1 MTAGPQIHRLFHALT
16 IFLLAV
22 SIGVVAAPS
31 SHAAMN
37 AQAAAVGD
45 AALSTCNGTG
55 KELRDC
61 VAGALDRMAE
71 NAPQGSETQRALR
84 TAAAGVRAAVSK
96 AQAISA
102 IAKCQSLI
110 AGALKRVRA
119 MGGGDVLLEGWG
131 REGGLGPVVRV
142 LARAAALIQS
152 KG

>member
-1 MTAGPQIHRLFHALT
+1 MIRSLRVFQIILLA
-16 IFLLAV
+16 LLAV
-22 SIGVVAAPS
+22 GAAAIAGGQAY
-31 SHAAMN
+31 AAMN
-37 AQAAAVGD
+37 AQAAAAGD
-45 AALSTCNGTG
+45 AALSTCSGTG

-84 TAAAGVRAAVSK
+84 AAAAGVRAAVNK

-131 REGGLGPVVRV
+131 REQGLSPVARV
-142 LARAAALIQS
+142 LARAAALIQA